1 MPKSYSGDLR
11 ERVIEV
17 VEAEG
22 ASRREAAERFD
33 ISVSSAIKWLQ
44 RWREN
49 RSAAP
54 KPRGG
59 SVSPLEAHAERILA
73 LVAERPDL
81 TLKEAL
87 VELLK
92 RRIRTSKS
100 ALSRFFTLQPC
111 KTPPPSPATSGA
123 HIREWRQRRRMT
135 QLGLAL
141 DAEISARHL
150 SFLETGKAQPSREM
164 VLHLCERLD
173 VPLRERNILLIAAGY
188 APVFAQR
195 RLDDPALKP
204 ALTAVEQL
212 LGGHDPYPA
221 LAIDRAWTMVSANRA
236 VASLLAGLPASLL
249 KPPLNVLRLSLHPE
263 GLAPRIANLPE
274 WRAHLLHR
282 LRHQIEVT
290 ADPGLET
297 LMKELRG
304 YPTPISRAPAAP
316 DKFGGVVVPLQLVTE
331 AGKLSF
337 LSTTTVFGTPVDVT
351 VSELAIESFFPADD
365 ATVRALQ
372 KIVPR

>member
-1 MPKSYSGDLR
+1 MQDT
-11 ERVIEV
+11 
-17 VEAEG
+17 A
-22 ASRREAAERFD
+22 
-33 ISVSSAIKWLQ
+33 
-44 RWREN
+44 
-49 RSAAP
+49 
-54 KPRGG
+54 
-59 SVSPLEAHAERILA
+59 
-73 LVAERPDL
+73 
-81 TLKEAL
+81 
-87 VELLK
+87 
-92 RRIRTSKS
+92 
-100 ALSRFFTLQPC
+100 
-111 KTPPPSPATSGA
+111 TPPRDVGN

-150 SFLETGKAQPSREM
+150 SFLETGRAHPSREM

-173 VPLRERNILLIAAGY
+173 IPLRERNVLLVAAGY

-204 ALTAVEQL
+204 ALAAVEQV
-212 LGGHDPYPA
+212 LGGHEPYPA
-221 LAIDRAWTMVSANRA
+221 IAVDRAWTMVSANRA
-236 VASLLAGLPASLL
+236 VVPLLAGLSATLL

-274 WRAHLLHR
+274 WRAHLLGR
-282 LRHQIEVT
+282 LRHQIEIT
-290 ADPGLET
+290 ADPGLEL
-297 LMKELRG
+297 LMKELRS

-316 DKFGGVVVPLQLVTE
+316 DRLGGVAVPLQLVTE

-365 ATVRALQ
+365 VTARALQ
-372 KIVPR
+372 KIIPR